1 MSNQIPRKQLAT
13 ALVTAGLFFGYL
25 AVATLFHDVEVV
37 RLLLIRPYG
46 LSAGVWLALALA
58 ILGRRAR
65 REQDRLR

>member
-1 MSNQIPRKQLAT
+1 MPRKQLAV

-25 AVATLFHDVEVV
+25 VVATLFRDHGVV
-37 RLLLIRPYG
+37 RLLLIGPYG
-46 LSAGVWLALALA
+46 LSAGIWLALALA